1 MGSININTDCTEY
14 KRAAMFLESSVWGK
28 NTAVL
33 AMVEMC
39 LDRYGFVPDDR
50 EGVKA
55 LERWAKGNCSGGVV
69 GVEMVVRKAP
79 PKKKN
84 CTASQLSPSKK
95 TSPKQDKVSQH
106 GQNDHE
112 AAVLVPEES
121 KTENIENVNFIEG
134 KHKPSTIPS
143 PNETMGPVPKT
154 NTDANAGAGSEE
166 VFDPFAAFGI
176 DMSGIV

>member
-69 GVEMVVRKAP
+69 GVEMVVKKAP

-106 GQNDHE
+106 GQNDQG
-112 AAVLVPEES
+112 AGVPVPEEN
-121 KTENIENVNFIEG
+121 KAEKIENANSIAS
-134 KHKPSTIPS
+134 KPSTIPS

-166 VFDPFAAFGI
+166 NFDPFAAFGI

>member
-28 NTAVL
+28 GTAVL

-39 LDRYGFVPDDR
+39 LDRYGFIPDDR

-84 CTASQLSPSKK
+84 CTASQLSSSKK

-106 GQNDHE
+106 GQNDQG
-112 AAVLVPEES
+112 AGVPVPEENKAEKNS
-121 KTENIENVNFIEG
+121 IAS
-134 KHKPSTIPS
+134 KPSTIPS